1 MNFVFDY
8 FRIKLINSELCNKLI
23 LLLHIIILEMELTI
37 I

>member
-1 MNFVFDY
+1 MDLAFDR
-8 FRIKLINSELCNKLI
+8 FTIELINSELCNKLI